1 MKFLK
6 SMAVVLAAYTI
17 ISCNSKVDKSKI
29 DYDLVSDDDGI
40 LVEKFD
46 STQVDI
52 NKYNKNNMIYKVGIS
67 FKYDFEHLTTTGEKK
82 YFKIDDNR
90 EGWEFVSSEAEDSLV
105 VKSLIIQVM
114 NGNPMAQ
121 FIPDYNQTA
130 IAYKLIPGIPFT
142 MSGVIENEANI
153 WVHPPREHY
162 FSILELNPFPYIK
175 APYEIGTQWNWKLKI
190 GSQWADH
197 RWKIWEGNI
206 ENNYHYEITNKVKLQ
221 TNFGELVCLVIESTA
236 ESSLG
241 TTHLTTYFN
250 ANYGFVKLN
259 YTNIDGSR
267 THLELSEHWQK

>member
-6 SMAVVLAAYTI
+6 SIAVVISVYTI
-17 ISCNSKVDKSKI
+17 ISCNSKVDNSKK
-29 DYDLVSDDDGI
+29 DYDLVPDDDGI
-40 LVEKFD
+40 LVENFD

-52 NKYNKNNMIYKVGIS
+52 NKYNKNNIIYQVGIS

-105 VKSLIIQVM
+105 VKSLIIEVM

-130 IAYKLIPGIPFT
+130 IAYKLIPGVPFT

-175 APYEIGTQWNWKLKI
+175 APYEIGNQWKWKLQI
-190 GSQWADH
+190 GSQWGDD
-197 RWKIWEGNI
+197 RWKTWEGNI
-206 ENNYHYEITNKVKLQ
+206 ENNYRYEITDTVKLQ
-221 TNFGELVCLVIESTA
+221 TNFGELECLVIKSTA

-241 TTHLTTYFN
+241 TTHLTAYFN

>member
-1 MKFLK
+1 MNFLK
-6 SMAVVLAAYTI
+6 SIAVVLAVHTI
-17 ISCNSKVDKSKI
+17 ISCNSKVDKSKK
-29 DYDLVSDDDGI
+29 DYDLVPDDDGI
-40 LVEKFD
+40 LVENFD
-46 STQVDI
+46 STQDDI
-52 NKYNKNNMIYKVGIS
+52 NKYNKNNIIYKVGIS
-67 FKYDFEHLTTTGEKK
+67 FKYDFEHLTPNGEKK
-82 YFKIDDNR
+82 YFKIVDDG
-90 EGWEFVSSEAEDSLV
+90 EGWAFVSSETEDSLV

-162 FSILELNPFPYIK
+162 FNILELNPFPYIK
-175 APYEIGTQWNWKLKI
+175 APYEIGTQWKWKLQI
-190 GSQWADH
+190 GSQWGDD
-197 RWKIWEGNI
+197 RWKTWEGNI
-206 ENNYHYEITNKVKLQ
+206 ENNYRYEITDKIKLQ
-221 TNFGELVCLVIESTA
+221 TNFGEIECLVIESTA
-236 ESSLG
+236 ESTLG
-241 TTHLTTYFN
+241 KTHLTSYFN

>member
-1 MKFLK
+1 MNFLK
-6 SMAVVLAAYTI
+6 SIAVVLAVHTI
-17 ISCNSKVDKSKI
+17 ISCNSKVDKSKK
-29 DYDLVSDDDGI
+29 DYDLVPDDDGI
-40 LVEKFD
+40 LVENFD

-52 NKYNKNNMIYKVGIS
+52 NKYNKNNIIYKVGIS
-67 FKYDFEHLTTTGEKK
+67 FKYDFEHLTTNGEKK
-82 YFKIDDNR
+82 YFKIVDDG
-90 EGWEFVSSEAEDSLV
+90 EGWAFVSSETEDSLV

-162 FSILELNPFPYIK
+162 FKILELNPFPYIE
-175 APYEIGTQWNWKLKI
+175 APYEIGTQWKWKLQI
-190 GSQWADH
+190 GSQWGDD
-197 RWKIWEGNI
+197 RWKTWEGNI
-206 ENNYHYEITNKVKLQ
+206 ENNYRYEITDKIKLQ
-221 TNFGELVCLVIESTA
+221 TNFGEIECLVIESTA
-236 ESSLG
+236 ESTLG
-241 TTHLTTYFN
+241 ITHLTSYFN